1 MPIHYS
7 QLFTAVKPV
16 TKIGKFIQFP
26 VTRIFIAII
35 FLVPASMFHNLL
47 YDFFIQHI
55 DKPLYYYVLN
65 VERVV
70 NFFLFLFSYRLYVK
84 YIERRPAHEISTSGV
99 LPEFGIGVAVG
110 GVLISVMVLSM
121 AVLGY
126 YKITGFDSGWWL
138 LNGVFR
144 FGMGSFIEELLF
156 RLIIFRLLEEVTGSW
171 IALVIIS
178 LLFGFL
184 HLGNENATLWSSAAI
199 ALQDLLIV
207 GCYIYTR
214 RLWMVW
220 GLHFGWNYF
229 QDGIFGMPNS
239 GLTEIPG
246 WINSAVEGPEWFT
259 GGSFGVEASYIVVLL
274 TVAVGLYLLARAREQ
289 NKIIPPRWKRKEPA
303 AAL

>member
-1 MPIHYS
+1 MYS
-7 QLFTAVKPV
+7 DHTKLFTQVHPV
-16 TKIGKFIQFP
+16 TKLGKVIQFP

-35 FLVPASMFHNLL
+35 FLVPAAMFHNLL
-47 YDFFIQHI
+47 YEYFIKDI
-55 DKPLYYYVLN
+55 EKPLYYFVIN
-65 VERVV
+65 AERIV
-70 NFFLFLFSYRLYVK
+70 NFFLFILSYKFFVK
-84 YIERRPAHEISTSGV
+84 YIERRPAHEISPSGS
-99 LPEFGIGVAVG
+99 LPEFGVGLAIGG
-110 GVLISVMVLSM
+110 LLISVMVAGM
-121 AVLGY
+121 ALLGY

-144 FGMGSFIEELLF
+144 FGMGSFIEELIF
-156 RLIIFRLLEEVTGSW
+156 RLIIFRLLEEITGSW
-171 IALVIIS
+171 VALVIIS

-239 GLTEIPG
+239 GLTKIPG

-259 GGSFGVEASYIVVLL
+259 GGSFGVEASYVITFL
-274 TVAVGLYLLARAREQ
+274 TVASGIFLLARASKQ
-289 NKIIPPRWKRKEPA
+289 NKMIPPLWRRKPLESA
-303 AAL
+303 